1 MHMCARA
8 RMGVHVVCGVY
19 VVFCTVLFH
28 KVSLHCM
35 HNLCVMCAQAYTYQ
49 VCISKQ
55 DISSYSEAA
64 KSGTEAEF
72 IDKITPDIAALLV
85 SSPTHLDHVILI
97 LVAMS
102 ICC

>member
-1 MHMCARA
+1 MCARA

-64 KSGTEAEF
+64 KSGTE
-72 IDKITPDIAALLV
+72 LV